1 MANSLRTSK
10 ILLFLEFLRNPFIK
24 YFNDNALEE
33 KLLEYRKLN
42 RNKVQYVWIDEFKEW
57 LKELRKVFDQ
67 EYMNKKELRKET
79 NVLKSKKKMK

>member
-1 MANSLRTSK
+1 MANSLRTPK